1 MTNIVIKEEAERSVK
16 PWKAWLGSVPYGK
29 RLVQLHR
36 WNAWLVTVL
45 AVTGI
50 LLFVEPVRELGQ
62 GRIWLKDAHVWLG
75 FLSIVVTVL
84 YLPLLRKHWRQLAQ
98 RPAQRWNLG
107 GVLFLLAGWSFTGVL
122 LWQLRRLD
130 PAWGNAALLLH
141 DAFTWVGVP
150 YAVYHSISR
159 SRWVKA
165 AKGRPQQVQEPKAEA
180 GAVGEGGLHAASESG
195 GQRLLRQLQEAP
207 ISRAAFL
214 RLGAGLLL
222 VLGVGPAFYR
232 WLKQS
237 ADTGG
242 TALEQL
248 AESDGNRMLPE
259 PVPLPASSPP
269 VGGGS
274 QGNFRVY
281 TVTGIPSF
289 TSEDWKFAL
298 TGLVDKEQ
306 LWDWS
311 AFTGLKRTVQVSDFH
326 CITGW
331 SVYKVT
337 WEGIPLRELLDL
349 AGVKDRAKFVKLY
362 SGDGV
367 YTSGLSL
374 EQARMDD
381 VMVAVLM
388 DGKPIPQQLGGPVR
402 LVVPQMY
409 AYKSVKWLQAI
420 ELVEKE
426 HIGYWELRGYE
437 QNAWVKGGGLS

>member
-1 MTNIVIKEEAERSVK
+1 MAHSSACR
-16 PWKAWLGSVPYGK
+16 YGHTA
-29 RLVQLHR
+29 LH
-36 WNAWLVTVL
+36 
-45 AVTGI
+45 
-50 LLFVEPVRELGQ
+50 EPLRELGQ
-62 GRIWLKDAHVWLG
+62 GRVLLKDAHVWLG
-75 FLSIVVTVL
+75 LLSMLVLLL
-84 YLPLLRKHWRQLAQ
+84 YLPLLRKHWRQLSQ
-98 RPAQRWNLG
+98 RPLQRWNLG
-107 GVLFLLAGWSFTGVL
+107 GVLFLLAGWSITGVL

-141 DAFTWVGVP
+141 DGFTWVGVP

-165 AKGRPQQVQEPKAEA
+165 AKSQRPPVQGQPGEA
-180 GAVGEGGLHAASESG
+180 APAPAADGLHAASESEA
-195 GQRLLRQLQEAP
+195 RRFVRRLQEAP

-214 RLGAGLLL
+214 RIGAGLLL
-222 VLGVGPAFYR
+222 VLGLGPAFYR

-237 ADTGG
+237 ADSGG
-242 TALEQL
+242 TALESL

-259 PVPLPASSPP
+259 PVPLPASNPP

-274 QGNFRVY
+274 QGRFRVY
-281 TVTGIPSF
+281 TVTPIPSF
-289 TSEDWKFAL
+289 DSKDWQFAL
-298 TGLVDKEQ
+298 TGLVEKEQ
-306 LWDWS
+306 LWDWDT
-311 AFTGLKRTVQVSDFH
+311 FNTLKRVVQVSDFH

-331 SVYKVT
+331 SVYQVT
-337 WEGIPLRELLDL
+337 WEGIPLRELMDL
-349 AGVKDRAKFVKLY
+349 AGMKDTAKFVKLY

-367 YTSGLSL
+367 YTDCLSL
-374 EQARMDD
+374 EQARLDD

-402 LVVPQMY
+402 LVVPRMY

-426 HIGYWELRGYE
+426 HTGYWELRGYE